1 MKKYGLM
8 ALTIVVGYIIYY
20 SLPDF
25 GYIGSLCPIY
35 GFVYVIMVAVAFFGI
50 YLYDRFILK
59 LKWNDIY
66 MGKPHLRLEWIIF
79 GIVMPI
85 AIVLF
90 YCAFIPGEFIIE
102 FGGFDDSMIIN
113 CTVIAIQ

>member
-1 MKKYGLM
+1 
-8 ALTIVVGYIIYY
+8 
-20 SLPDF
+20 
-25 GYIGSLCPIY
+25 
-35 GFVYVIMVAVAFFGI
+35 
-50 YLYDRFILK
+50 
-59 LKWNDIY
+59 

-102 FGGFDDSMIIN
+102 FGGFDDN
-113 CTVIAIQ
+113 KNKF